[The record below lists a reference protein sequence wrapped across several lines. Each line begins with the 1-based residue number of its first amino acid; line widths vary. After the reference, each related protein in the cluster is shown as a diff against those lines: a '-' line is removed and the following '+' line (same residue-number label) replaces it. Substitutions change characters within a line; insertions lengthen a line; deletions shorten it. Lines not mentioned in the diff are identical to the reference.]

1 MDGTPKLDGNTLE
14 RLSFDSDLHP
24 PHLRLDRYR
33 EINGAGVSA
42 SALGP
47 DFRVRL
53 ERWRLDRVVLHE
65 RHLND
70 VRHIRTDAHVGADGV
85 DHFVIHIVRSGSYQV
100 DAGRGLVRVPPASLI
115 LVDMAQPM
123 QSRSKDAHILTVSM
137 ARSLVTEALGS
148 IRGLHG
154 RVRGGDRVAL
164 FVDFAVALTGRVNAL
179 PPDMVRGTTRAL
191 IALFSAAAGD
201 LVEHERL
208 EASEADAARLDRARG
223 TIEQR
228 LGDPLFG
235 PDALVAASGL
245 SRATLYRLFRLEGGL
260 MAYIQRRR
268 LDQVRVALSRRSEK
282 RSLATIAGDS
292 GFLSE
297 SHCSRQFLSAFG
309 IRPGEYRAEI
319 LGEGDSGDERRVDYW
334 VAELQ

>member
-1 MDGTPKLDGNTLE
+1 MDGAPELNGNTPE

-24 PHLRLDRYR
+24 AHLRLDRYR

-42 SALGP
+42 SDLGP

-70 VRHIRTDAHVGADGV
+70 VQHIRTEAHARTDGV

-100 DAGRGLVRVPPASLI
+100 DAGAGLVSVPPPSII

-137 ARSLVTEALGS
+137 ARGLVAEALGS
-148 IRGLHG
+148 TRDLHG
-154 RVRGGDRVAL
+154 KVLTGNRVAL
-164 FVDFAVALTGRVNAL
+164 FVDFALALAGRVNTL
-179 PPDMVRGTTRAL
+179 PPDMVHGTTRAL
-191 IALFSAAAGD
+191 IALLAAATGD
-201 LVEHERL
+201 LAEHERP
-208 EASEADAARLDRARG
+208 EVSEADAARLDRARG
-223 TIEQR
+223 VIEQR
-228 LGDPLFG
+228 LSDPMLG
-235 PDALVAASGL
+235 PDALVTATGL
-245 SRATLYRLFRLEGGL
+245 SRATLYRLFQPRGGL

-268 LDQVRVALSRRSEK
+268 LDRVRVALSRKSER
-282 RSLATIAGDS
+282 RSLAAIASDS

-297 SHCSRQFLSAFG
+297 SHCSRQFVSAFG

-319 LGEGDSGDERRVDYW
+319 LDAAGGADERRVDYW
-334 VAELQ
+334 VADLR